1 MYLQIRINLLGSLKP
16 HPSIL
21 YGMILFILLFAPTSN
36 LTFNHNG
43 LDNILYAKGK
53 ASTFRNYNAENDVI
67 TNNNNKVTQDQKQ
80 VTNKVVI
87 LTFGDIHKSQFTN
100 VKPILDQYG
109 FKGSFFC
116 TVRYGR

>member
-1 MYLQIRINLLGSLKP
+1 MVFANTNQSARNIEPRS
-16 HPSIL
+16 SIVL
-21 YGMILFILLFAPTSN
+21 GMILVILLLVPA
-36 LTFNHNG
+36 LDLIFNNNG
-43 LDNILYAKGK
+43 LDNMLYAKRK
-53 ASTFRNYNAENDVI
+53 ANTSQVDRADTHI
-67 TNNNNKVTQDQKQ
+67 HTNEVRQNQKQ

-109 FKGSFFC
+109 FKGSFFY